1 MNLEPINEM
10 IKKRLLIS
18 LSSSRKTIEDKDL
31 FLNEEHKLLCF
42 YYNKYLELKS
52 KLETKNKNI
61 VLKYMKNILING
73 DENKTLLENEFENNI
88 KYKLTEYSYKIKW
101 NEYNKKFINKLN
113 FVFNYDYINIFLKEQ
128 DIFLKSLN
136 TRELYNIKFY
146 TYHGDIY
153 LNAFIQKTFTID
165 LLKGYSG
172 NLVSNDND
180 LCYFFYQLKDYF
192 KINKYNDEIIDIDNN
207 ELFISFITPFN
218 I

>member
-1 MNLEPINEM
+1 M
-10 IKKRLLIS
+10 
-18 LSSSRKTIEDKDL
+18 
-31 FLNEEHKLLCF
+31 
-42 YYNKYLELKS
+42 ELKS

-73 DENKTLLENEFENNI
+73 DENKTLLENEIENNI

-192 KINKYNDEIIDIDNN
+192 KLNKYNDEIIDIDNN